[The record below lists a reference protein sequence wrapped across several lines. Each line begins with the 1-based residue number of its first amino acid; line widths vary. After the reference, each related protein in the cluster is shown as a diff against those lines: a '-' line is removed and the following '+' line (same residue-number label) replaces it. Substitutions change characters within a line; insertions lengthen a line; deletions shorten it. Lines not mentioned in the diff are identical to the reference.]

1 MNPRESETLL
11 SMRENET
18 AQIVEIQGGQQ
29 LETKLKAMGLYKGRN
44 IVKRSPEDSKGPS
57 IVEIMGTS
65 LAVGQGMAAKI
76 IVKVQPRKIML
87 AGNPN
92 VGKSVV
98 FTRLTGIEV
107 ISSNYPGTTVEY
119 TSGYTVLAGERFTIV
134 DVPGAYSHQA
144 TNKAEEVAA
153 QLLTAKDNALILNVV
168 DATNLERNLF
178 YTLELC
184 SLGVPIIIL
193 LNKWDSARTHGV
205 NIDAAALQRDL
216 GIRVI
221 PFVATTGEGLA
232 DLRAAMEDFKQGRL
246 SLPAR
251 PPESADERWKLIGR
265 ITADCQTI
273 THRHATFLE
282 KMEDATSRPV
292 TGIPFAIAVMLAVFW
307 IIRLVGEGLISYLLD
322 PLFTKVWMPLLN
334 MVLSGLGSGFLK
346 TLLLGSTPEPME
358 SFGLLTTG
366 LYIPFVTV
374 LPYIVTFYLVLSFL
388 EDVGYL
394 PRLAVLLDNYMHHL
408 GLHGYSTIPLM
419 LGFGCKVP
427 AILATRVLE
436 TTRERVIAAALAIS
450 LAPCMPQTAMIFS
463 LLSPHP
469 IKYTFAAFAS
479 IAFAGILSAFL
490 LSRMLK
496 GEAPELFIEIPPYQ
510 MPSVSILGRKLY
522 LRMKEFIV
530 EAVPLI
536 IFGVFLVA
544 LLEMGG
550 LLEGITEFFRPAV
563 TYLLGLPGETV
574 TVMTLG
580 FLRKD
585 VSIALLVPFKL
596 DAASIVVAS
605 VFLTLYLPCMASFM
619 VTLKELG
626 AKKSAL
632 VFAINFVM
640 ALVFASLLNLLFG
653 FIGW

>member
-1 MNPRESETLL
+1 MNPQENVTLL
-11 SMRENET
+11 SMRQNET

-29 LETKLKAMGLYKGRN
+29 MENKLKAMGLYKGRN
-44 IVKRSPEDSKGPS
+44 IVKRSPPDSRGPS
-57 IVEIMGTS
+57 IVEVMGTS

-76 IVKVQPRKIML
+76 IVRVQPRKIML

-98 FTRLTGIEV
+98 FARLTGIEV

-119 TSGYTVLAGERFTIV
+119 TSGHTTLAGERFTIV
-134 DVPGAYSHQA
+134 DVPGAYSHHA
-144 TNKAEEVAA
+144 TNKAEEAA
-153 QLLTAKDNALILNVV
+153 AELLAGKDNALILNVV

-178 YTLELC
+178 YTLELS
-184 SLGVPIIIL
+184 SLGVPMIIL

-205 NIDAAALQRDL
+205 NIDAAALQKNL
-216 GIRVI
+216 GIRVV
-221 PFVATTGEGLA
+221 PFVATTGQGLA
-232 DLRAAMEDFKQGRL
+232 ELKDAMEDFKEGRL
-246 SLPAR
+246 SLPGK

-265 ITADCQTI
+265 ITSECQAI

-282 KMEDATSRPV
+282 KMQDATSRPV
-292 TGIPFAIAVMLAVFW
+292 TGIPFAVAVMLAVFW
-307 IIRLVGEGLISYLLD
+307 LIRFVGEGLISFLLD
-322 PLFTKVWMPLLN
+322 PLFTNAWMPFLN
-334 MVLSGLGSGFLK
+334 MVLSGMESGFLK
-346 TLLLGSTPEPME
+346 TLLLGSTPEPMQ

-374 LPYIVTFYLVLSFL
+374 LPYIATFYFVLSFL

-394 PRLAVLLDNYMHHL
+394 PRLAVLLDRYMHHL

-450 LAPCMPQTAMIFS
+450 LAPCMPQTAMILS
-463 LLSPHP
+463 LLSPYP
-469 IKYTFAAFAS
+469 IKYTFAAFLS
-479 IAFAGILSAFL
+479 IAFAGILSAFA
-490 LSRMLK
+490 LSLMLK
-496 GEAPELFIEIPPYQ
+496 GEGPELFIEIPPYQ
-510 MPSVSILGRKLY
+510 IPSISILGKKLY
-522 LRMKEFIV
+522 LRLKEFIV

-536 IFGVFLVA
+536 IFGVLLV
-544 LLEMGG
+544 G
-550 LLEGITEFFRPAV
+550 LLETGGFLKGIAAFFRPAI
-563 TYLLGLPGETV
+563 TNLFGLPGETV

-585 VSIALLVPFKL
+585 VSIALLVPFNL
-596 DAASIVVAS
+596 GPGSIVVAS
-605 VFLTLYLPCMASFM
+605 IFLTLYLPCMASFM

-626 AKKSAL
+626 AKRAAL
-632 VFAINFVM
+632 VFVINFIM
-640 ALVFASLLNLLFG
+640 AVIFASIVNLLLG
-653 FIGW
+653 LMNW

>member
-1 MNPRESETLL
+1 MDPRESETLL
-11 SMRENET
+11 SMQENET

-44 IVKRSPEDSKGPS
+44 IVKRSPADSKGPS
-57 IVEIMGTS
+57 IVEIMGTN
-65 LAVGQGMAAKI
+65 LAVGQGMASKI
-76 IVKVQPRKIML
+76 IVKVEPRKLML

-98 FTRLTGIEV
+98 FARLTGIEV
-107 ISSNYPGTTVEY
+107 ISSNYPGTTVGY
-119 TSGYTVLAGERFTIV
+119 TSGHTVLAGERFTLV

-153 QLLTAKDNALILNVV
+153 RLLTAEDNALILNVV

-184 SLGVPIIIL
+184 SLGVPMVIL
-193 LNKWDSARTHGV
+193 LNKWDIARTHGV
-205 NIDAAALQRDL
+205 NIDPATLQKDL
-216 GIRVI
+216 GIPVI
-221 PFVATTGEGLA
+221 PFVATTGEGIA
-232 DLRAAMEDFKQGRL
+232 DLKSTMVEFKQKRL
-246 SLPAR
+246 TLPPK
-251 PPESADERWKLIGR
+251 PPESADERWKMIGR
-265 ITADCQTI
+265 ITANCQTI

-282 KMEDATSRPV
+282 RMEGATSRPA
-292 TGIPFAIAVMLAVFW
+292 TGIPFAIAVVLAVFW

-322 PLFTKVWMPLLN
+322 PLFTKGWMPLLN
-334 MVLSGLGSGFLK
+334 MIFSGMESGFFK
-346 TLLLGSTPEPME
+346 TLLLGSTPAPME

-463 LLSPHP
+463 LLSPYP
-469 IKYTFAAFAS
+469 IRYTLAAFAS

-510 MPSVSILGRKLY
+510 WPSMSILGRKLY
-522 LRMKEFIV
+522 LRLREFIV

-544 LLEMGG
+544 LLEIGG
-550 LLEGITEFFRPAV
+550 LLKGISEFFRPAV

-605 VFLTLYLPCMASFM
+605 VFLSLYLPCMASLM
-619 VTLKELG
+619 VTIRELG
-626 AKKSAL
+626 AKRASL
-632 VFAINFVM
+632 VFVINFIM
-640 ALVFASLLNLLFG
+640 AVIFASLLNLIFG
-653 FIGW
+653 WINW